1 MNNFIISI
9 KIAWRSMVA
18 NKVRTGLTVLG
29 IVIGIASV
37 IIVYSAGEGI
47 RGLLVDEVQ
56 SFGTD
61 IVETEIKVPTTKKG
75 SAGETQSAMAVA
87 EGVQVTT
94 LTLKDMEDINKLSN
108 VQDSYATI
116 LAQEK
121 ISYGSEVRKAF
132 LMGVSP
138 SYINIDNSQV
148 ESGRFFSDEEDRG
161 LIQVAVLGSKMK
173 DKLFGDSEALD
184 KYVTIR
190 REKFRVV
197 GVMEARGAV
206 MSMDFDDYVYV
217 PVRTLQKK
225 VMGIDHLMYMIH
237 QLRDMSLAGD
247 TAEEIKQILRTNHD
261 ISDPIKD
268 DFRVATMDEMM
279 DTLNTV
285 TDAITWLLLAIV
297 IISLIVGGVGILN
310 IMYVI
315 VSERTAEIGLRK
327 AVGANY
333 NSIMMQF
340 LTEAVLITLFGA
352 VIGIIF
358 GVFISWIIA
367 FGASSFGLAW
377 KFSVPLKAFVVSL
390 TFAFACGLFFGVY
403 PARRAARMDPVEAL
417 RKE

>member
-1 MNNFIISI
+1 M
-9 KIAWRSMVA
+9 MA

-37 IIVYSAGEGI
+37 IVVYSAGEGI
-47 RGLLVDEVQ
+47 RGLLINQVQ

-61 IVETEIKVPTTKKG
+61 IVETEVKVPTTKKG
-75 SAGETQSAMAVA
+75 TAGETQSAMAVA

-94 LTLKDMEDINKLSN
+94 LKLKDMEDIDKLSN
-108 VQDSYATI
+108 VQNSYGTI

-121 ISYGSEVRKAF
+121 ISYGSEARKAF

-138 SYINIDNSQV
+138 SFIAIDNSQV
-148 ESGRFFSDEEDRG
+148 EFGRFFSDEEDRG

-197 GVMEARGAV
+197 GVMKARGAV

-225 VMGIDHLMYMIH
+225 VMGIDYLMYMVH
-237 QLRDMSLAGD
+237 QLKDMSLAGD

-261 ISDPIKD
+261 ITDPIKD

-279 DTLNTV
+279 NTLNTV
-285 TDAITWLLLAIV
+285 MDAITWLLLAIV
-297 IISLIVGGVGILN
+297 IISLLVGGVGILN

-327 AVGANY
+327 AVGATY

-340 LTEAVLITLFGA
+340 LTEAILITFLGA
-352 VIGIIF
+352 ILGIIF
-358 GVFISWIIA
+358 GVFISWLIA

-377 KFSVPLKAFVVSL
+377 KFSVPLKAFGVSL
-390 TFAFACGLFFGVY
+390 TFAFACGIFFGVY

>member
-315 VSERTAEIGLRK
+315 VSERTA
-327 AVGANY
+327 
-333 NSIMMQF
+333 
-340 LTEAVLITLFGA
+340 
-352 VIGIIF
+352 
-358 GVFISWIIA
+358 
-367 FGASSFGLAW
+367 
-377 KFSVPLKAFVVSL
+377 
-390 TFAFACGLFFGVY
+390 
-403 PARRAARMDPVEAL
+403 
-417 RKE
+417 